1 MPNHRDNYKGQK
13 PDLFDYCPDAKL
25 HLLLIKSSVPR
36 PLGKITFQ
44 PGVSQEQQWSCL
56 PRKKQFEEEIS
67 TERPAMDENI
77 R

>member
-1 MPNHRDNYKGQK
+1 MCEMPNHRDNYKGQK

-44 PGVSQEQQWSCL
+44 PGVSQEQQSASPEKNNL
-56 PRKKQFEEEIS
+56 KKK
-67 TERPAMDENI
+67 
-77 R
+77 